1 MDPSL
6 DNFRDRQGCRYTGL
20 EFARRLADEVIECV
34 GGTSPEW
41 VNIRG
46 TTASGAKRT
55 FREVRQIIERALVS
69 SFHPLLYALPFDLLK
84 QGLVA

>member
-1 MDPSL
+1 MMKKDFC
-6 DNFRDRQGCRYTGL
+6 NK
-20 EFARRLADEVIECV
+20 I
-34 GGTSPEW
+34 
-41 VNIRG
+41 
-46 TTASGAKRT
+46 GAKRT